1 MKNYFFKNFKN
12 LVKDKSSFKMMNTNI
27 NSNLFKITF
36 SNKSYFYKL
45 VQIINSYSVSKN
57 LNSIQTIG
65 SKSGLSF
72 DELSNNLKLNSILGT
87 GIFY

>member
-1 MKNYFFKNFKN
+1 MKNNFFKNFKN
-12 LVKDKSSFKMMNTNI
+12 LFKDKSSFKMMNTNL

-36 SNKSYFYKL
+36 SNKSYYYKL
-45 VQIINSYSVSKN
+45 IQIINSKSVSNN
-57 LNSIQTIG
+57 LNSIQMIG

-72 DELSNNLKLNSILGT
+72 DELTNNLKLKTILGT